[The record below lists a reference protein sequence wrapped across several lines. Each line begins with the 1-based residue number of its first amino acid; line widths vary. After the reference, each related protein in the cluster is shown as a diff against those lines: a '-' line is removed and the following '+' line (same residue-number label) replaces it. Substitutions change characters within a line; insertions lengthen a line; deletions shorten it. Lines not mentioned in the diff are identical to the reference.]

1 MGRAVG
7 LIVVFGVLAPLRNLQ
22 AQEQPPPAPAP
33 APPPE
38 TPTETAPPDPQP
50 LPADPTPEPD
60 PLPPAEAPP
69 PAAAPA
75 PVEEAIPPPAVD
87 VPGVQLHGFVSQ
99 GAFISTDNNWLGPS
113 EKGSVEFT
121 EAALNASSEVAD
133 RLRVGL
139 QLFTR
144 DVGPIG
150 DYKITLDWAF
160 LDYRWKEWIGM
171 RAGRVK
177 MPFGL
182 YNEVNDVPG
191 GRLPILLPQSIYPVS
206 SRDFLLA
213 LTGGA
218 VYGSPLLGKAGA
230 LDYQVF
236 FGTIFLDLSETPQFL
251 GARTRRAGGAQV
263 FWRTPIEGLRI
274 GPSFLNVRVDFDF
287 QLDPMTVD
295 QLIMAGTVP
304 ADFDGRAQLR
314 IRDANLLIGSVEYEA
329 VRWTFAAEYSRQLVH
344 VDTTPDGLVPESDE
358 DSDSERFYLFAARRL
373 TEDAAVG
380 GYASFQFNDV
390 DNRSGDGLP
399 VPHTAYQQDYAA
411 TGRYNINEF
420 WLIKLEAHLMR
431 GSAVLSPA
439 DNPGGNLEKTW
450 GLFLAQT
457 VLSF

>member
-1 MGRAVG
+1 MGRVIG
-7 LIVVFGVLAPLRNLQ
+7 LIVVAVVLAPLRNLQ

-38 TPTETAPPDPQP
+38 TPTEAAPPEPQP

-60 PLPPAEAPP
+60 PLPPTEPAP
-69 PAAAPA
+69 PAAEPTPVDPA
-75 PVEEAIPPPAVD
+75 PSPPPTVD
-87 VPGVQLHGFVSQ
+87 FPGVQFHGFVSQ
-99 GAFISTDNNWLGPS
+99 GAYVSTGNNVLGPS
-113 EKGSVEFT
+113 KKGSVEFT

-133 RLRVGL
+133 RLRVGM

-144 DVGPIG
+144 DVGPFG
-150 DYKITLDWAF
+150 DYKIVLDWAF

-213 LTGGA
+213 LTGA
-218 VYGSPLLGKAGA
+218 AIYGSPLLGKAGA
-230 LDYQVF
+230 IDYQVF
-236 FGTIFLDLSETPQFL
+236 FGTVFIDLSETPGFL
-251 GARTRRAGGAQV
+251 GTHTRRAGGAQV

-274 GPSFLNVRVDFDF
+274 GPSFLNARMDFDL
-287 QLDPMTVD
+287 QLDQMTVD
-295 QLIMAGTVP
+295 QLVMAGAVP

-314 IRDANLLIGSVEYEA
+314 FHDANLLIGSVEYEA
-329 VRWTFAAEYSRQLVH
+329 TRWSFAAEYCRQLVH
-344 VDTTPDGLVPESDE
+344 VDTTPDGLVADQ
-358 DSDSERFYLFAARRL
+358 DLDSERFYLLAAHRL
-373 TEDAAVG
+373 TEDTMVG
-380 GYASFQFNDV
+380 GYASFLFNDV

-399 VPHTAYQQDYAA
+399 VPHTAYQLDYAA
-411 TGRYNINEF
+411 TGRHNINEF
-420 WLIKLEAHLMR
+420 WQVKLEAHLMR
-431 GSAVLSPA
+431 GTGGLSPA